1 MKNKNI
7 FITGGAGYI
16 GSHVCKKLSNNGFN
30 IYCLDNLSRGNKWA
44 VKWGEL
50 LIGDL
55 LDINYLENSLKKIN
69 PISIIHLA
77 AFADIGESNLKPF
90 SYYENNIKTT
100 INLIKAVKKYNLN
113 NIIFSSSCS
122 TFGNISSSNISENR
136 IMNPLSPYAFSKM
149 VCENIIKSAQQE
161 NNIEYVILRYFNAAG
176 ADLNNEIGESNE
188 NHKRIIPQII
198 KSVIN
203 NKTLQ
208 IYGNDYKTHDGTC
221 IRDFVHVIDLI
232 DAHFKSYKK
241 LLNDGGY
248 HEYNLGNQSGFS
260 VLEVIRE
267 TELLLNKEVKYK
279 LGERREGDP
288 EYLIADSAKAINEL
302 KWDTKMSDLK
312 TIIMSAWKWHNYL
325 LEIK

>member
-203 NKTLQ
+203 NKNLQ

-221 IRDFVHVIDLI
+221 VRDFVHVNDIA
-232 DAHFKSYKK
+232 DAHF
-241 LLNDGGY
+241 LAVQ
-248 HEYNLGNQSGFS
+248 H
-260 VLEVIRE
+260 
-267 TELLLNKEVKYK
+267 LLNKKKSDDFNIGSGTGYSILEIVNKIESFLSKKVKFSFLPRRRGDADCLVASIK
-279 LGERREGDP
+279 KAKETLGWRPICSD
-288 EYLIADSAKAINEL
+288 LNTILNTAINWE
-302 KWDTKMSDLK
+302 KRK
-312 TIIMSAWKWHNYL
+312 
-325 LEIK
+325 

>member
-1 MKNKNI
+1 MTNKNI
-7 FITGGAGYI
+7 IITGGAGYV
-16 GSHVCKKLSNNGFN
+16 GSHICKKLKNNGFN

-55 LDINYLENSLKKIN
+55 HDITFLEKSLKKIE

-90 SYYENNIKTT
+90 MYYENNIKTT
-100 INLIKAVKKYNLN
+100 INLLKALKNNNLN

-122 TFGNISSSNISENR
+122 TFGNISKSNIYENDL
-136 IMNPLSPYAFSKM
+136 MNPLSPYAFSKM

-203 NKTLQ
+203 NKNLQ

-221 IRDFVHVIDLI
+221 VRDFVHVNDIA
-232 DAHFKSYKK
+232 DAHF
-241 LLNDGGY
+241 LAVQ
-248 HEYNLGNQSGFS
+248 H
-260 VLEVIRE
+260 
-267 TELLLNKEVKYK
+267 LLNKKKSDDFNIGSGTGYSILEIVNKIESFLSKKVKFSFLPRRRGDADCLVASIK
-279 LGERREGDP
+279 KAKETLGWRPICSD
-288 EYLIADSAKAINEL
+288 LNTILNTAINWE
-302 KWDTKMSDLK
+302 KKK
-312 TIIMSAWKWHNYL
+312 
-325 LEIK
+325 